1 MLHHRLRAARR
12 KASITFVDAGAT
24 SGGANPTVDV
34 PTADL
39 QAGDLLVLC
48 VSVAS
53 TAPSTPSGWTLVAAN
68 EARNIARSYLY
79 TKVAAGTETDFTLS
93 SSRTETQCGVVHY
106 RPVNGTLNTAYAVN
120 NGSSTTA
127 STTSQTIATLP
138 ALVVSHFCARQ
149 RSTNIGTVSGTND
162 RLLGTTS
169 YTLLRV
175 VDEFPTAT
183 GASGVRSATVSEEAW
198 STIAA
203 CFTLS

>member
-24 SGGANPTVDV
+24 SGGVNPTVDV

-53 TAPSTPSGWTLVAAN
+53 SAPSTPSGWTLVAAN
-68 EARNIARSYLY
+68 EARVSASSYLY

-93 SSRTETQCGVVHY
+93 SSRTDTQCGVVHY

-120 NGSSTTA
+120 NGASDTA

-138 ALVVSHFCARQ
+138 ALVVSHFCVRQ
-149 RSTNIGTVSGTND
+149 RPINIGTVSDTND

-169 YTLLRV
+169 HTLLRV

-183 GASGVRSATVSEEAW
+183 GASGVRSATADDTTW